1 MKCSLCKFYQKSKM
15 FGNHC
20 ICTGAKPC
28 EVDRNNKKRD
38 FFNRKERKRK
48 EKYVRN
54 PKRQKISY
62 LDNNED

>member
-1 MKCSLCKFYQKSKM
+1 M